1 MVQSS
6 FSWNSLRMLCAIAM
20 LGVLPGPAS
29 AQAAPAG
36 TPPTSPS
43 QGSFL
48 VFPFENTGGG
58 PRLDWLSEGL
68 EGLTIERLSAAGKTV
83 FTHETRTTELRRD
96 GPHSS
101 AKVSP
106 ATEPP

>member
-29 AQAAPAG
+29 AQTAPAG

-58 PRLDWLSEGL
+58 PPLDWLSEGVG
-68 EGLTIERLSAAGKTV
+68 ELTIQRLAAAGETEV
-83 FTHETRTTELRRD
+83 THEDPTSELERE
-96 GPHSS
+96 GPPS
-101 AKVSP
+101 
-106 ATEPP
+106 